1 MENKWAVLWEQQSWD
16 RRGSCPSSWPEG
28 LELCREFLCNPKFP
42 AEAGNELPGL
52 NIKLWLSSSVMK
64 CFEGL
69 TAQVTAGTRTA
80 LGGHSC
86 RNSTSGSFI

>member
-69 TAQVTAGTRTA
+69 LR
-80 LGGHSC
+80 
-86 RNSTSGSFI
+86 